1 MGHRRGQLH
10 NLRALME
17 APPHVFVCCRRDCA
31 QGCGPAVRHPK
42 EEPQWAQ
49 GPDGEGA
56 AAACRIEGHRGGCL
70 CCVCCVLSLSLA
82 MLLLRSAPAVVTGGC
97 MPAKRGASGME
108 SRGGSCMGS
117 HVQKKSTPSVRW
129 LHGGF
134 DVVSGGAKIAVVSC
148 CAVPCSAGSQS
159 RPGSRS
165 CQQQTHGHPDRP
177 WRHNMLCC
185 AVP

>member
-1 MGHRRGQLH
+1 MK
-10 NLRALME
+10 
-17 APPHVFVCCRRDCA
+17 APPRVFVCCRRDCA

-56 AAACRIEGHRGGCL
+56 AAACRIEGHRGGCYL
-70 CCVCCVLSLSLA
+70 CCVAFCPCPWLCCCCGQHLLSSLVGVCLPNGVL
-82 MLLLRSAPAVVTGGC
+82 V
-97 MPAKRGASGME
+97 E
-108 SRGGSCMGS
+108 WS
-117 HVQKKSTPSVRW
+117 HVVAAAWALMCKNTSTPSVRW